1 MQVVFLIVLK
11 PMNKKPEVQEA
22 RSTGDT
28 IRLVLSLVILLGG
41 IYAYYSLGDL
51 HAVVRVLILLAGVAG
66 AVAVLYTTALGGSWF
81 KYLIQT
87 KKEVRQVVWPT
98 RKETAQTTL
107 IVVIAV
113 IIIGIFLWLVDMF
126 FLWAVKL
133 LTGQGG

>member
-1 MQVVFLIVLK
+1 
-11 PMNKKPEVQEA
+11 MNKKTEVQE
-22 RSTGDT
+22 SKNHLDT
-28 IRLVLSLVILLGG
+28 VKLFGAIAILLSSIVGYYVFSDWHAVLRVLLVLFGV
-41 IYAYYSLGDL
+41 A
-51 HAVVRVLILLAGVAG
+51 LAGV
-66 AVAVLYTTALGGSWF
+66 VIYTTELGSSWF
-81 KYLIQT
+81 RYLVLT

-113 IIIGIFLWLVDMF
+113 ILVGIFLWLVDMF

>member
-1 MQVVFLIVLK
+1 
-11 PMNKKPEVQEA
+11 MNKKPEVQEA
-22 RSTGDT
+22 RSTADT
-28 IRLVLSLVILLGG
+28 AKLVLSLAILLGG
-41 IYAYYSLGDL
+41 VFAYYSLSDL
-51 HAVVRVLILLAGVAG
+51 HAVVRVLIVLAGVA
-66 AVAVLYTTALGGSWF
+66 ASAAVLYTTVLGGSWF

-113 IIIGIFLWLVDMF
+113 IIVGIFLWLIDMF

>member
-1 MQVVFLIVLK
+1 
-11 PMNKKPEVQEA
+11 MNKKTEVQDSKDSKSA
-22 RSTGDT
+22 LDT
-28 IRLVLSLVILLGG
+28 IKMFVSIAILLGSVVT
-41 IYAYYSLGDL
+41 YYVFSDW
-51 HAVVRVLILLAGVAG
+51 HAVIRVLVVLLGVGLATY
-66 AVAVLYTTALGGSWF
+66 VLYTTELGASWF
-81 KYLIQT
+81 RYLVHT

-113 IIIGIFLWLVDMF
+113 IIVGIFLWLIDMF